1 MSPNRGWVHIN
12 IENMPSK
19 SWLRPHLLEIMRPAW
34 TSALNTPSDWA
45 LHDLQPLSAQIK
57 LRSSAMVIIPHRT
70 VQFFPPSQ
78 FGSSPS
84 DPRIRSPRSAHLDDN
99 FLARPY
105 SALSSTRQTLCTAP
119 DQQRYLKTPSLLV
132 NIPIYFS
139 WPKYDTPPTAMVSK
153 KAHWQH
159 RLHLWWQNLYYP
171 NLRHPWLI

>member
-19 SWLRPHLLEIMRPAW
+19 SWLRPHLLEIIRPAW
-34 TSALNTPSDWA
+34 TSALNTPYDWV

-84 DPRIRSPRSAHLDDN
+84 DPRIRSPRRSAHLDDN
-99 FLARPY
+99 FLARSY
-105 SALSSTRQTLCTAP
+105 SALSSTRQPLSAQPP
-119 DQQRYLKTPSLLV
+119 DRQRYLNIPSFLV
-132 NIPIYFS
+132 NIPFYFS
-139 WPKYDTPPTAMVSK
+139 WRKYDTPPTAMVF
-153 KAHWQH
+153 
-159 RLHLWWQNLYYP
+159 
-171 NLRHPWLI
+171 IIV